1 MDEKYGIELD
11 LMMSSFNKK
20 IEQVKKTARSIKEE
34 FSPIDTNG
42 MKINGL
48 TQIKGISNEFKKLT
62 GEKNDLGNAIEL
74 EKYKQGLQSV
84 KDKIQEIKGEF
95 KSVGYVKY
103 NADAIQQYINQYG
116 QVENK
121 AHDAKKEV
129 EEFNDEVKNAKEGN
143 ASINNFGKGIDKV
156 ISKIKRFTLSLF
168 SIRSAYS
175 LISKASSAYLSQDT
189 ELANKLQAVW
199 IGLGSM
205 LEPIISK
212 IANVMLKAVGYINV
226 FIKALTGVDLLAKAT
241 AKSLAKTTKNSKALS
256 KVLGGFDELTNL
268 DTTSNASNGGIDT
281 NWINAFNEVKLNE
294 NIVKF
299 LEDIGTKMKEVFGWI
314 TEHKDEIIIA
324 IGAVIGAIA
333 GFLIIK
339 KVIDIISQ
347 LKGTEETL
355 KGFSLNLT
363 GFFDGLGKGIEAI
376 AVLGGLALV
385 IKQVTKLIKTFADSG
400 LSLNDVLGLMAT
412 VVGSV
417 LVLVIAITAAAKI
430 LTSNPLALVGVL
442 AITTAIVAVLL
453 VLEKTLPTI
462 LDVCGKFI
470 NTIGPTITK
479 VIETIGKAIEK
490 IIYALG
496 TVLPPIINSVGNL
509 FDKVFNGIS
518 KVISTI
524 GNTITSILNTVRN
537 LVTTVLSSILNF
549 INQLGP
555 AINNFIDNAI
565 KAVTKLINFMISG
578 IEYLINTLVI
588 PAMRTM
594 VKAVNLIP
602 GVDIAM
608 PNKFIIPRFVPQL
621 AVGTNYVPED
631 QLAYIHK
638 GEAVV
643 PKKFNS
649 REYFGAGNEETN
661 NLLQT
666 LIEKVEGIEINP
678 YTTIKDV
685 GKTAVNYINSKNRQL
700 GGSVIK

>member
-1 MDEKYGIELD
+1 MNEKYGIELD

-20 IEQVKKTARSIKEE
+20 IEQVKKTARSIKGE

-48 TQIKGISNEFKKLT
+48 TQIKGISSEFKKLT

-95 KSVGYVKY
+95 KSVGQVKY

-129 EEFNDEVKNAKEGN
+129 EEFNDEVKNTKEGN

-199 IGLGSM
+199 IVLGSM
-205 LEPIISK
+205 LEPIISG

-226 FIKALTGVDLLAKAT
+226 FIRALTGVDLLAKAT

-256 KVLGGFDELTNL
+256 KALGGFDEITNL
-268 DTTSNASNGGIDT
+268 DTTSNNIGIDT
-281 NWINAFNEVKLNE
+281 SWTSAFDNVNLNTEWIERIQNFAEWLKQNGPIIAKIIGTIAGAIVLIKLGNLLDGLDGISKFFAGGTWKTILGVTLVISGIVLLIMDLIDYIKSLDSVLE
-294 NIVKF
+294 NNGTSFKQFGNIVT
-299 LEDIGTKMKEVFGWI
+299 DIGLIITGLGILIFGLPG
-314 TEHKDEIIIA
+314 IIA
-324 IGAVIGAIA
+324 GVITMIVGLVISNWDNIRQVLQNAISWIDSKMDWIGDNFGFFGKWIAEIFKGAIQVVLNVFDGLFTGIKQIFDGILLIFKGDFKNGFLSIGKGILNALIGIINGAIA
-333 GFLIIK
+333 GINAILYPIRSLIVEAGKI
-339 KVIDIISQ
+339 
-347 LKGTEETL
+347 
-355 KGFSLNLT
+355 
-363 GFFDGLGKGIEAI
+363 LGKGW
-376 AVLGGLALV
+376 
-385 IKQVTKLIKTFADSG
+385 S
-400 LSLNDVLGLMAT
+400 M
-412 VVGSV
+412 
-417 LVLVIAITAAAKI
+417 
-430 LTSNPLALVGVL
+430 
-442 AITTAIVAVLL
+442 
-453 VLEKTLPTI
+453 
-462 LDVCGKFI
+462 
-470 NTIGPTITK
+470 
-479 VIETIGKAIEK
+479 
-490 IIYALG
+490 
-496 TVLPPIINSVGNL
+496 
-509 FDKVFNGIS
+509 
-518 KVISTI
+518 
-524 GNTITSILNTVRN
+524 
-537 LVTTVLSSILNF
+537 SSISIPKIPLLN
-549 INQLGP
+549 
-555 AINNFIDNAI
+555 
-565 KAVTKLINFMISG
+565 
-578 IEYLINTLVI
+578 
-588 PAMRTM
+588 
-594 VKAVNLIP
+594 
-602 GVDIAM
+602 
-608 PNKFIIPRFVPQL
+608 
-621 AVGTNYVPED
+621 VGTNYVPED

-649 REYFGAGNEETN
+649 REYFGNGNEETN